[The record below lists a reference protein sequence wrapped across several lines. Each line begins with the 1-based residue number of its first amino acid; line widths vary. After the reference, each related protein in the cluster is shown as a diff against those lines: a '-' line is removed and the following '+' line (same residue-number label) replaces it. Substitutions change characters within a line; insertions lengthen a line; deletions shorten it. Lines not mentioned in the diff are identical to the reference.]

1 MNKSMLITAITL
13 GSLAISFP
21 NKAEESKNSI
31 LTVDCKNDTQKSC
44 VDAEIDKL
52 IPSFKL
58 CSAGELEDDV
68 YLESFANKKFPQ
80 PTPPTDMIKQQKVDW
95 ISRVIKICK
104 DEPTPQEIE
113 KKNADFTE
121 YSSWT
126 NQFMVGY
133 AIASAYEDDGTHKG
147 LTEQS
152 PLAQFSFDG
161 RWLVGKKAPI
171 HWEIGGFL
179 ASSPSFIDAEDSSS
193 EVDVDPVE
201 EAEVEVDAG
210 DNTDTDVAADE
221 DVTSV
226 TKPTF
231 NDVVGSLDVYT
242 KLTTSFWNDDK
253 GELKDYFAVGGIAG
267 FKTRDKVAD
276 DLDAVVYYY
285 GPILEYRYYGKDM
298 RTNKNSIP
306 RGKVWAGYLRFE
318 EYGGLE
324 DQDRLLLVGEWQL
337 NDNEEAEPEE
347 GRFVVGLKA
356 NLGEGADDVGIYFA
370 YRTGF
375 DSIQSFLTGK

>member
-1 MNKSMLITAITL
+1 MNKSMLLTAISL
-13 GSLAISFP
+13 GSLVISFP
-21 NKAEESKNSI
+21 IKAEDSKNTI
-31 LTVDCKNDTQKSC
+31 LIVDCKNDEQKKC
-44 VDAEIDKL
+44 VLDEFQSFDTKFSLCLTGRGTDSLSLDEFVDKKY
-52 IPSFKL
+52 PSK
-58 CSAGELEDDV
+58 S
-68 YLESFANKKFPQ
+68 
-80 PTPPTDMIKQQKVDW
+80 PTDVIKQSKKDWIANVVKTCADSPIEEEKVDKATK
-95 ISRVIKICK
+95 V
-104 DEPTPQEIE
+104 
-113 KKNADFTE
+113 FTE
-121 YSSWT
+121 SSSWT

-133 AIASAYEDDGTHKG
+133 SINSAYEDDGTHKG
-147 LTEQS
+147 LTEQA

-161 RWLVGKKAPI
+161 RWLVDKKAPI
-171 HWEIGGFL
+171 HWEIGGFF
-179 ASSPSFIDAEDSSS
+179 ASSPSFTGIENPPVTEETTDPAVDGEVETETDEGTEDS
-193 EVDVDPVE
+193 VDDSITV
-201 EAEVEVDAG
+201 
-210 DNTDTDVAADE
+210 
-221 DVTSV
+221 S
-226 TKPTF
+226 KPTF

-242 KLTTSFWNDDK
+242 KLTTSFWNDDS
-253 GELKDYFAVGGIAG
+253 GVLNDYFAVGGIAG

-318 EYGGLE
+318 EYGGLD

-337 NDNEEAEPEE
+337 NDNEEAEPDE

-370 YRTGF
+370 YRSGF

>member
-1 MNKSMLITAITL
+1 MKALTLIAPVFLSFCVTSFISTADTSEANNI
-13 GSLAISFP
+13 I
-21 NKAEESKNSI
+21 
-31 LTVDCKNDTQKSC
+31 VDCENNEQKTCLST
-44 VDAEIDKL
+44 ELKTI
-52 IPSFKL
+52 IPAIEL
-58 CSAGELEDDV
+58 CSQEQTKNYDFIDLD
-68 YLESFANKKFPQ
+68 LFAVKKFPSD
-80 PTPPTDMIKQQKVDW
+80 PPTDITKQSRADW
-95 ISRVIKICK
+95 INAVLKLCK
-104 DEPTPQEIE
+104 DKPTPEEIE
-113 KKNADFTE
+113 KNNAVFTE
-121 YSSWT
+121 SSSWT

-193 EVDVDPVE
+193 ELDVDPEPGAE
-201 EAEVEVDAG
+201 EEVEVD
-210 DNTDTDVAADE
+210 TDDDTATDE

-242 KLTTSFWNDDK
+242 KLTTSFWNDDS
-253 GELKDYFAVGGIAG
+253 GVLKDYFAVGGIAG

-337 NDNEEAEPEE
+337 NDNDEAEPDE

-370 YRTGF
+370 YRSGF